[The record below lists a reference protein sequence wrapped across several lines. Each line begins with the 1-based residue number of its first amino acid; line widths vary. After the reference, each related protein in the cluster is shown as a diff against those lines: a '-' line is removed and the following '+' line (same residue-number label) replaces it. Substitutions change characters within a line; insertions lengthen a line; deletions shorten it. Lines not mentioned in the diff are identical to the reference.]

1 MAMAQEKTD
10 EETYSISLVKT
21 AEEGKE
27 IYELEDKRVLAET
40 YTVQRGDHV
49 WQLFRERGL
58 LKKRNLT
65 ELLSTLQKL
74 NKSLASLDLIHPG
87 EKLIIP
93 LHIAPGSGILAR
105 TQEVVETSLAFLKDL
120 DLQDYTVK
128 EGDHLVKIVK
138 GLYDIPQDHLYN
150 EYLELVKTLNP
161 FIEDLDRVYPGQV
174 VRLPIYSPQIV
185 RLPVRRTPPPKQKYK
200 VQKVE
205 RHILNDQ
212 LMQIFTLIGE
222 EWVQTGEHFI
232 PLKSSGEVNLR
243 AKSFPIINLSNGN
256 KVIVDLYG
264 NLPKK
269 MANLIQ
275 ASWENYKIVRLGK
288 EEDLRTAL
296 NKILP
301 VCEYNKIYES
311 GEPFELGGDI
321 PLRLTADWIIKPT
334 AAPSGEKDNMIMIT
348 LVHDPDP
355 KTPQPIKGFLGNLG
369 IKAIDY
375 PSGEGPIDES
385 TDKVEILKPGNDMS
399 SLTEMLLNLTGQE
412 YKKQVQI
419 SVYQSG
425 KGDFDLVINAD
436 FLLNMDGKDYII
448 DLTGLDDQFT
458 SLLKEHQF
466 SVLSLA
472 GEKDPLH
479 IVSSTLKFLGVQF
492 DSKPHHFMATKR
504 DKSKNIMLTI
514 PSIIFRDNNNQ
525 NILATPLVI
534 PYEIANFLS
543 QRGYKIFDL
552 TLS

>member
-1 MAMAQEKTD
+1 M
-10 EETYSISLVKT
+10 
-21 AEEGKE
+21 
-27 IYELEDKRVLAET
+27 
-40 YTVQRGDHV
+40 
-49 WQLFRERGL
+49 
-58 LKKRNLT
+58 
-65 ELLSTLQKL
+65 
-74 NKSLASLDLIHPG
+74 
-87 EKLIIP
+87 
-93 LHIAPGSGILAR
+93 
-105 TQEVVETSLAFLKDL
+105 ETSLAFLKDL

-128 EGDHLVKIVK
+128 KGDHLVKIVK
-138 GLYDIPQDHLYN
+138 GLFNIPQEHLYN
-150 EYLELVKTLNP
+150 EYLELIKTLNP
-161 FIEDLDRVYPGQV
+161 SIVDLDRVYPGQV

-185 RLPVRRTPPPKQKYK
+185 RLPVRRTPSPKQKYK

-212 LMQIFTLIGE
+212 LMQIFTLMGE

-275 ASWENYKIVRLGK
+275 SSWENYKIVRLGK
-288 EEDLRTAL
+288 EEDLRSAL

-301 VCEYNKIYES
+301 VCDYNKIYES

-334 AAPSGEKDNMIMIT
+334 ATPSGEKDNMIMIT

-355 KTPQPIKGFLGNLG
+355 KTPQPIKGFLGSLG

-375 PSGEGPIDES
+375 PSGDGPIDES

-436 FLLNMDGKDYII
+436 FLLNMDGKDSII
-448 DLTGLDDQFT
+448 DLTGLDDHIT

-479 IVSSTLKFLGVQF
+479 TVSSTLKFLGVKF

-534 PYEIANFLS
+534 PSEIARFLS